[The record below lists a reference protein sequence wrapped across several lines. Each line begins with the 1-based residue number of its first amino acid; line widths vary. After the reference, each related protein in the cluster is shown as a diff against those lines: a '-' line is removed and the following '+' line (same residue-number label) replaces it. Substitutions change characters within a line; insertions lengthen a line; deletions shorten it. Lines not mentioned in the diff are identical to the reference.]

1 MPRPQGLTR
10 SFAALPAPP
19 APYTPAGP
27 YTRRMSPYTS
37 RRLLTR
43 PQGLTRAIGALHA
56 RRALHA
62 TNVALHEPK
71 APYTRHRR
79 LTLSDDLHF
88 AVRSDLDDAAGLV
101 GEMLLAA
108 GPAHIV
114 DGFEQLRGDVAVVLG
129 GGLAADVRAGAD
141 NGLLEA
147 VAELAGESLAG
158 DAHGNAAIFGDEVRR
173 QVHRVVEDHRRWLR
187 GKFHHVPGHVR
198 YIPHIALQACFTVD
212 EADERFRVVALFDL
226 IDARHRLGVCGI
238 AADTPDGVGR
248 VEDDATLAHHFHRF
262 LNIFF
267 QFHNPLNLEL

>member
-1 MPRPQGLTR
+1 MPRPQGLTH

-19 APYTPAGP
+19 ALYTPAGP

-43 PQGLTRAIGALHA
+43 ALGALHA
-56 RRALHA
+56 ALGALHA
-62 TNVALHEPK
+62 ATGC
-71 APYTRHRR
+71 
-79 LTLSDDLHF
+79 LTLPENFHF

-147 VAELAGESLAG
+147 VAELA
-158 DAHGNAAIFGDEVRR
+158 
-173 QVHRVVEDHRRWLR
+173 
-187 GKFHHVPGHVR
+187 
-198 YIPHIALQACFTVD
+198 
-212 EADERFRVVALFDL
+212 
-226 IDARHRLGVCGI
+226 
-238 AADTPDGVGR
+238 
-248 VEDDATLAHHFHRF
+248 
-262 LNIFF
+262 
-267 QFHNPLNLEL
+267 